1 MMEAELVA
9 AALLSAPA
17 GRLGRFAPIACL
29 VLVGSLIGLT
39 ANLAKLA
46 VAAGVAP
53 LAFLLW
59 SVLGAGLV
67 LAILA
72 VATGQVPPL
81 RRRTVEYFLVSGLL
95 SIALPNALI
104 FSAVP
109 HVGAGFAALSFAFP
123 PLYTYGMALLARI
136 ERFRAARALGVG
148 FGLAGALTLALSKS
162 AEPDV
167 DLLWVAAM
175 LATPV
180 VVAAGNIYRT
190 LRWPAGVSSLAL
202 APGMLLGAAL
212 LLFAGAGA
220 AGLPIAIP
228 TDNALVLALLAAQVA
243 TFSTMYVLYFV
254 LQRLAGPVYLS
265 QIGSVG
271 AVAGAAIAI
280 LLLGE
285 APPAMLGVAA
295 ALITAGAVLVAR
307 RASAVPSPG
316 R

>member
-1 MMEAELVA
+1 LVDA
-9 AALLSAPA
+9 AISAPT
-17 GRLGRFAPIACL
+17 GRLVPIACL
-29 VLVGSLIGLT
+29 VLVGCLIGLT

-46 VAAGVAP
+46 IAAGVP
-53 LAFLLW
+53 PVAFLVW

-67 LAILA
+67 LAALA
-72 VATGQVPPL
+72 VAGGQVPPL

-123 PLYTYGMALLARI
+123 PLYTYGMALLGRI
-136 ERFRAARALGVG
+136 ERFRPARALGVG
-148 FGLAGALTLALSKS
+148 FGLAGALILARSKS
-162 AEPDV
+162 TEPDV

-175 LATPV
+175 LAAPV

-220 AGLPIAIP
+220 ARLPIAIP
-228 TDNALVLALLAAQVA
+228 VGGAAVLALLAAQIA
-243 TFSTMYVLYFV
+243 TFSAMYVLYFV
-254 LQRLAGPVYLS
+254 LQRLSGPVFLS

-271 AVAGAAIAI
+271 AIAGAGIAI

-285 APPAMLGVAA
+285 AAPA
-295 ALITAGAVLVAR
+295 ALVPAAVAIAIGAVLVAR
-307 RASAVPSPG
+307 RGPVSRRAA
-316 R
+316 